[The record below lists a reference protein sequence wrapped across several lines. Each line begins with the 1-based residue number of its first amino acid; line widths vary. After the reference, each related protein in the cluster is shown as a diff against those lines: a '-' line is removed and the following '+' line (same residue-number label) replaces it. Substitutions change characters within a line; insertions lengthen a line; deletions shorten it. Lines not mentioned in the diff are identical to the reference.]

1 MARVSDVWKDGQW
14 NSTPSS
20 SGDLVAILAG
30 MQLGT
35 SSRKWIG
42 TSWCGFCYNSEHYL
56 IYYG

>member
-42 TSWCGFCYNSEHYL
+42 TNWCGFCYNSEHY
-56 IYYG
+56 